1 MPNYRGNEKQDL
13 MIPVCLDDQL
23 VPGTIEHA
31 LDWIGDHEIDASVF
45 DQQYRNDEGGRPAY
59 DPAALV
65 KIILFASSRGIR
77 SSRKIEEACRTNVV
91 FMALSALSG
100 DIRPDHATIAR
111 FVTGHPAAV
120 RRVVRDVLMIA
131 ASS

>member
-1 MPNYRGNEKQDL
+1 MPNYRENEKQDL

-31 LDWIGDHEIDASVF
+31 INWIVDHEIDASVF

-65 KIILFASSRGIR
+65 KIILVASSKGIR

-91 FMALSALSG
+91 FMALSG

-111 FVTGHPAAV
+111 FVTGYPSSV